1 VSAAPGCG
9 IPRDDKRFGAPGPE
23 RYADTVARKSSLLS
37 TRVLLTCAAIGV
49 AAGLVSAGLAYASF
63 LISATVPLLY
73 GAMIGV
79 YFLPGVIAQSLLRM
93 PLVALITNMLSA
105 LVGLAFA
112 PHLAAAFL
120 GTALLIG
127 LLQELVFVIF
137 RYRRWDT
144 WLYYIPPIVGG
155 LAFGLLVWTTFDA
168 ERFALVT
175 QIIYISLFF
184 LSPLGFTLI
193 GRGVAAALA
202 RAGVSR
208 GTTRRR

>member
-1 VSAAPGCG
+1 M
-9 IPRDDKRFGAPGPE
+9 
-23 RYADTVARKSSLLS
+23 ARKSLLS

-49 AAGLVSAGLAYASF
+49 AAGIVSAGLAYASF

-73 GAMIGV
+73 GAMLGV

-127 LLQELVFVIF
+127 VLQELIFVIV

-144 WLYYIPPIVGG
+144 ILFYIPPILGG
-155 LAFGLLVWTTFDA
+155 LAFGLVVWTTFDA
-168 ERFALVT
+168 ARFTPVM
-175 QIIYISLFF
+175 QVIYLSLFF
-184 LSPLGFTLI
+184 ISPLGFTVI
-193 GRGVAAALA
+193 GRAVAKALVK
-202 RAGVSR
+202 AGVSR
-208 GTTRRR
+208 GTRRA

>member
-1 VSAAPGCG
+1 M
-9 IPRDDKRFGAPGPE
+9 
-23 RYADTVARKSSLLS
+23 ARKSLLS

-63 LISATVPLLY
+63 LISATIPLLY

-79 YFLPGVIAQSLLRM
+79 YFLPGVIAQSLLRL

-127 LLQELVFVIF
+127 ILQELIFVIF

-144 WLYYIPPIVGG
+144 WLFYVPPVFGG

-168 ERFALVT
+168 ERFTFAT
-175 QIIYISLFF
+175 QLIYLSLFF
-184 LSPLGFTLI
+184 LSPVGFTLI
-193 GRGVAAALA
+193 GRGIAAALG
-202 RAGVSR
+202 RAGVS
-208 GTTRRR
+208 GGTRRR